1 MPSLINSGYAGYYGL
16 SLVSGS
22 YAVLFVSLAAH
33 ASQFLF
39 LQWFE
44 NPHIERTYG
53 EKKPLAAR
61 VPLRTAPYNKASA
74 EEAAGVSSPPS
85 KAFNN
90 GDDSEIPSPKSPSLP
105 ELRTPSQTDGS
116 TAASDEEAL
125 DEVSDTPL
133 SDIKGIRANRDSNVK
148 SNVNG
153 SNTKEKLI
161 RPRSESRSWDSEP
174 QHITNLHDL
183 HHLLFRKDTV
193 IFKNLDLLRG
203 TDFLLVVAVFYGLVP
218 YILPSLGPKSTLA
231 LLYTNALIWR
241 LIHSFGLGYIL
252 SKQSASKWMVRH
264 FIKHYNYEHSSEA
277 VLEAF
282 ANWKVIYNTSLV
294 MTYLSFGTLCLKCY
308 APLGRD
314 WTVGTDLLRHVLGG
328 LLIAL
333 HMWTANSSY
342 KVLGPVSIHPI

>member
-1 MPSLINSGYAGYYGL
+1 M
-16 SLVSGS
+16 
-22 YAVLFVSLAAH
+22 
-33 ASQFLF
+33 
-39 LQWFE
+39 
-44 NPHIERTYG
+44 
-53 EKKPLAAR
+53 AAR

-74 EEAAGVSSPPS
+74 QEAAGTKV
-85 KAFNN
+85 FE
-90 GDDSEIPSPKSPSLP
+90 DDSEVPSPKSPSLP

-116 TAASDEEAL
+116 SAPSDDDEAL
-125 DEVSDTPL
+125 DGVSSTPL
-133 SDIKGIRANRDSNVK
+133 GDINGIRSRNSGAKAKPSQGNPV
-148 SNVNG
+148 
-153 SNTKEKLI
+153 

-174 QHITNLHDL
+174 QHVTNLHDL

-193 IFKNLDLLRG
+193 VFKNLDLLRG
-203 TDFLLVVAVFYGLVP
+203 NDFLLVVAVFYAFIPL
-218 YILPSLGPKSTLA
+218 ILPSSLGPKSTLT
-231 LLYTNALIWR
+231 LLYANALGWR
-241 LIHSFGLGYIL
+241 LIHSLGLGYIL
-252 SKQSASKWMVRH
+252 SKQSSSKWMVRH

-333 HMWTANSSY
+333 HIWTANSSY
-342 KVLGPVSIHPI
+342 KVLGPVSIRPDRSGDEAIFDFSPRMLIRIFLAFFLAHLLSLAGSMETSSSTITLISSSTLEFTAS